1 MNKKQKENIYGFIYG
16 LSNSLCCIL
25 LTFVAIFLIFR
36 FIRLFELRIILSI
49 ISFIGAAFFEERM
62 IINGAFHTLAFLNM
76 SKNFSG

>member
-49 ISFIGAAFFEERM
+49 ISFIGAAFFEER
-62 IINGAFHTLAFLNM
+62 ILSSFVNRIVAFFLHDE
-76 SKNFSG
+76 F